1 MWPASGLQVRLRL
14 NDKMLQQTGALSPH
28 GLMVRTNHWR
38 GNDADQERN
47 DALEDA
53 VIY

>member
-1 MWPASGLQVRLRL
+1 
-14 NDKMLQQTGALSPH
+14 MLQQTGALSPH